1 MFLWILAPCQKRV
14 LWFCVVI
21 WAVLKIHWNPTWPKE
36 WTSIKVGFLLGY
48 HEGACTVCNI
58 IYSPYMHIIL
68 YIHRPGSSRYVRF
81 LPFGR
86 FFWWKG
92 RNFTHL
98 EDPGMMC
105 MISSPPKLPNQQHHR
120 FRKRVQWVDNQPR
133 ERCPEKHTQMS
144 WKCWACWVFEFVGFV
159 EFVVFFRR
167 CWLPSELT
175 VRPVTWLVGCCLKV
189 APCRPFATFFLSDL
203 EVHHARGYEKVLS
216 QVQMEQFEKLFKHW
230 ECDFWIYSHDG
241 CVYIYTY
248 LYIRPFSVDSCINV
262 VFSWGIVVSYMICIF
277 LMSSYLRILMYLFHI
292 NGCFWFP

>member
-86 FFWWKG
+86 FFGEKAEILHTWKIQVWCVWYHPHP
-92 RNFTHL
+92 NFRINNITDSVKGSNGL
-98 EDPGMMC
+98 T
-105 MISSPPKLPNQQHHR
+105 IS
-120 FRKRVQWVDNQPR
+120 R
-133 ERCPEKHTQMS
+133 EKDVLKNTQMS
-144 WKCWACWVFEFVGFV
+144 WKCWACWVFEFVEFVGFV

-189 APCRPFATFFLSDL
+189 APCRPFATGFFVWPWGPPCAWLWKGVVPGADGT
-203 EVHHARGYEKVLS
+203 VWKV
-216 QVQMEQFEKLFKHW
+216 V
-230 ECDFWIYSHDG
+230 
-241 CVYIYTY
+241 
-248 LYIRPFSVDSCINV
+248 
-262 VFSWGIVVSYMICIF
+262 
-277 LMSSYLRILMYLFHI
+277 
-292 NGCFWFP
+292 